1 MTTGMSGCVYPEVP
15 IDKEKTMQNFAFTQP
30 SILQRLYDALDER
43 GRLPRDY
50 SLQQALEPEGP
61 AGGFY
66 YSDGFMEGNITGLD
80 KGGEESPELQDGL
93 SQILEGEYDRAVQT
107 LQAFFSDGEDH
118 LMNAYVESVQQWID
132 DHRDTLDPEPL
143 IWFADRLL
151 QEADQSEIIKFA
163 LSLLEFFDLHQEEE
177 LAEEI
182 RLLAKCN
189 EFTLFCVRNFLQWKN
204 GQEEIWQTARQVY
217 GWGRIA
223 ALEYLDPRTAQ
234 IRQWMLEEGWDN
246 DVNPEYTA
254 RLLAENVDLLGVL
267 EQPTLTAKAFEG
279 AEALVD
285 ALLVDEPVPGI
296 SRIRQPV
303 KLLTE
308 FLRHCEEQEKE
319 LEEYQVILYILQYAQ
334 SRLAGKE
341 QETVKQACGKLLL
354 SFACAQTV
362 QQAMKKGE
370 GFEMARTLDLPYAQQ
385 AVELV
390 LQAPLDHVDLLPY
403 ALTGDS
409 HHDHHV
415 MELYEALIPGFV
427 KAFGEKRPG
436 EISLEEQ
443 LNGVYMDL
451 NRILSQLYGF
461 PGTGEK
467 LFLTALQSP
476 ALMNRNTAL
485 EILAQWKDLGYKLSG
500 EIRDGVEKL
509 LLQEGNQD
517 VKEKAEQVLK

>member
-1 MTTGMSGCVYPEVP
+1 
-15 IDKEKTMQNFAFTQP
+15 MQNFAFTAP
-30 SILQRLYDALDER
+30 SVLERIYDALDER
-43 GRLPRDY
+43 GRLPREF
-50 SLQQALEPEGP
+50 SLQQALEPGAP
-61 AGGFY
+61 AQGFF
-66 YSDGFMEGNITGLD
+66 YSDGFMEGNLTGLE
-80 KGGEESPELQDGL
+80 KGEEESPELQAVLRQVL
-93 SQILEGEYDRAVQT
+93 SGEYDQAVQG
-107 LQAFFSDGEDH
+107 LKDFFGDGEGH
-118 LMNAYVESVQQWID
+118 LMNSYVLPLQQWVD
-132 DHRDTLDPEPL
+132 AHREELDPEPL
-143 IWFADRLL
+143 IWFAHRLL
-151 QEADQSEIIKFA
+151 QEADQGEIIKFA
-163 LSLLEFFDLHQEEE
+163 LSLLEFFDLQEEE
-177 LAEEI
+177 EVAEDI
-182 RLLAKCN
+182 RLLARCN
-189 EFTLFCVRNFLQWKN
+189 EFTLFCVRDFLQWN
-204 GQEEIWQTARQVY
+204 DGQEEIFQTARQVY

-223 ALEYLDPRTAQ
+223 ALEYLEPRTAQ

-254 RLLAENVDLLGVL
+254 RLLADHVDLLGVL
-267 EQPTLTAKAFEG
+267 ERPTLTAKAFEG

-296 SRIRQPV
+296 SEIRQPA

-308 FLRHCEEQEKE
+308 FLRHCVEQEKE
-319 LEEYQVILYILQYAQ
+319 LDDYRVILRILQYAHGK
-334 SRLAGKE
+334 LEGKE

-370 GFEMARTLDLPYAQQ
+370 GFDLARTLDLPYVQQ

-403 ALTGDS
+403 ALTGDK

-415 MELYEALIPGFV
+415 MELYEELIPGFE
-427 KAFGEKRPG
+427 KSFGERQDG
-436 EISLEEQ
+436 EVSLQEQ

-467 LFLTALQSP
+467 IFLTALRSP

-485 EILAQWKDLGYKLSG
+485 EILTQWKDLGYSLSG
-500 EIRDGVEKL
+500 GIRDGVEKL
-509 LLQEGNQD
+509 LVRENNQD
-517 VKEKAEQVLK
+517 VKEKAEQLLK

>member
-1 MTTGMSGCVYPEVP
+1 
-15 IDKEKTMQNFAFTQP
+15 MQNFAFTSP
-30 SILQRLYDALDER
+30 SVLEILYDALDER
-43 GRLPRDY
+43 GRLPRDF
-50 SLQQALEPEGP
+50 SLRQALDP
-61 AGGFY
+61 AGTEQGFY
-66 YSDGFMEGNITGLD
+66 YCDGFMEGSITGLD
-80 KGGEESPELQDGL
+80 KGQDKSPELLDVLRQAVA
-93 SQILEGEYDRAVQT
+93 GEYDRAVQE
-107 LQAFFSDGEDH
+107 LKAFFSDEEGH
-118 LMNAYVESVQQWID
+118 LMNAYVTSVQQWID

-143 IWFADRLL
+143 IWFADQLL

-163 LSLLEFFDLHQEEE
+163 LSLLEFFDLYQEEG
-177 LAEEI
+177 LADEI

-189 EFTLFCVRNFLQWKN
+189 EFTLFCVRNFLQWED
-204 GQEEIWQTARQVY
+204 GQEEIWQIARQVY

-223 ALEYLDPRTAQ
+223 ALEYLDPRTVQ

-254 RLLAENVDLLGVL
+254 WLLADNVDLVGVL
-267 EQPTLTAKAFEG
+267 EQPTLTSKAFEG

-296 SRIRQPV
+296 SRIQQPV

-319 LEEYQVILYILQYAQ
+319 LEEYQVILHILQYAQ
-334 SRLAGKE
+334 NRLSGKE

-354 SFACAQTV
+354 SFACAQTI

-370 GFEMARTLDLPYAQQ
+370 GFEIARTLDLPYAQQ

-390 LQAPLDHVDLLPY
+390 LQAPLDHVELLPY

-415 MELYEALIPGFV
+415 MELYEALIPGFA
-427 KAFGEKRPG
+427 KAFGEKKEG
-436 EISLEEQ
+436 EISLQEQ

-485 EILAQWKDLGYKLSG
+485 EILAQWKDLGYQLSG
-500 EIRDGVEKL
+500 EIRGGVEKL
-509 LLQEGNQD
+509 LLQEENPD
-517 VKEKAEQVLK
+517 VKEKAERLLK